1 MEIRKILI
9 VDDEPEILKSVGK
22 ILKVKGF
29 EVVTASDGEEGL
41 QRVVSEKPDLIF
53 LDILMPKV
61 YGYEFLERM
70 RCIEEVKETPVIMM
84 TVKSDISDVVK
95 SVSEGGAIDYII
107 KPDDHTD
114 LLRIIKVDAD
124 KVDEFKKI
132 VIVKTVEDK
141 LKKLIKEDDSINF

>member
-61 YGYEFLERM
+61 DGYEFLERM

>member
-61 YGYEFLERM
+61 DGYEFLERM

-84 TVKSDISDVVK
+84 TIKSDISDVVK